1 MSLIQRVH
9 THQVGDAVRPDVG
22 ARLPPA
28 PRDVFEAVRALRQ
41 VTQTLRQLG
50 DTRAIFPDIYGI
62 ITERVAGEING
73 RTGFFKEPS
82 FIARLAGR
90 FAERYLETLR
100 WSLQQTPQ
108 DCAAWGIAYR
118 YSTDARLV
126 PLQHAALGISAH
138 INYDLAPGIY
148 RTICELGAARN
159 PHLLRRFKHD
169 HDKVNVLLEACVP
182 PSLRTLAG
190 VYQCRTS
197 ALVER
202 FSSSLRLTTR
212 VAIGAISRW
221 RERVWDN
228 VVALLDSPGERARQ
242 RVIARMDARAGFTG
256 RLLATSSAG
265 GMFSRHRRMLH
276 PLPLS

>member
-1 MSLIQRVH
+1 
-9 THQVGDAVRPDVG
+9 
-22 ARLPPA
+22 
-28 PRDVFEAVRALRQ
+28 
-41 VTQTLRQLG
+41 
-50 DTRAIFPDIYGI
+50 
-62 ITERVAGEING
+62 VAGEING

-90 FAERYLETLR
+90 FAERYLQTLR

-108 DCAAWGIAYR
+108 DCAAWGVAYQ

-148 RTICELGAARN
+148 RTICELGATRN

-169 HDKVNVLLEACVP
+169 HDQVNGILEACIP

-190 VYQCRTS
+190 VYQCRIS

-202 FSSSLRLTTR
+202 SAPALRLTTR

-221 RERVWDN
+221 RERVWEN
-228 VVALLDSPGERARQ
+228 VLALLDSPGERARQ

-256 RLLATSSAG
+256 RLFATTSVG
-265 GMFSRHRRMLH
+265 GMLSRLQRRPH
-276 PLPLS
+276 PPPLPLS